1 MLLRQ
6 RASWFETA
14 TEGVL
19 GLKIHFKIPMAA
31 SSAKHAECWE
41 WLIFQVSQHDR
52 VVSAVPHALCLLR
65 NHGFHGASVGGR
77 LSCTLA
83 SAVTGGGGTRRR
95 DKFCP
100 VEALVYGALG
110 AVKGCERTRA
120 AGGCDAHFG
129 LGGDGARRACT
140 AVLHDPGSCSRRPA
154 QGVSHHPC
162 TPSLC
167 RHDEARTQDDGETA
181 SVAGTGVVE
190 LITKWVRHPNPTV
203 LPPHATRAPLVGAYG
218 AVRRCAGFAWR

>member
-1 MLLRQ
+1 LFPLFRTRSACCATTDSTVRRSEAAYPVRLLRQ
-6 RASWFETA
+6 SR
-14 TEGVL
+14 G
-19 GLKIHFKIPMAA
+19 
-31 SSAKHAECWE
+31 
-41 WLIFQVSQHDR
+41 
-52 VVSAVPHALCLLR
+52 
-65 NHGFHGASVGGR
+65 
-77 LSCTLA
+77 
-83 SAVTGGGGTRRR
+83 GGGGTRRR